1 MLQKIKQ
8 QLIDN
13 IVLLVIVTAG
23 SIGSFKSVQVNVRVK
38 ELIDMQQRVIQLENS
53 CIELSRTQDE
63 LDDLRLELAK
73 HLSGQPTKKK

>member
-23 SIGSFKSVQVNVRVK
+23 SIGSFKSVQVNIRVK
-38 ELIDMQQRVIQLENS
+38 ELIDMQQRIIQLENT
-53 CIELSRTQDE
+53 CIELSRTQDD

-73 HLSGQPTKKK
+73 HLSGQTTKKK